1 MFPSPISRR
10 TILASS
16 LGLGAAAAL
25 AGCSKDT
32 DTSPSGANQHSSA
45 TKGFPVRIKHA
56 WGETVVKSPATRI
69 ATTGWAGQDAVL
81 AIGLVPVGM
90 PKATYGDPS
99 GKGMHTW
106 VADALAKLNATGD
119 KAPKLYDE
127 TSDTD
132 AAAIAA
138 TQPDLVS
145 GLNSGMTK
153 EQYDKLSKIA
163 PTLPYLE
170 KAWSI
175 NWRTHLRT
183 IAEVVGKA
191 DKAEEVITSCEK
203 SIADALAAHP
213 DVKGLTAGMFYFDV
227 KKLSE
232 ISVYTKGDSRADYLT
247 DLGFKAPSSI
257 QKLSAESKQFYT
269 TASAEKADM
278 FNDVDLIVCY
288 GDPKTLPGLL
298 AKHPLLSKITA
309 VRKGAVAVLED
320 NSPLAASMSASAL
333 SIPGQVGP
341 LVERLAEA
349 ATKAKA

>member
-1 MFPSPISRR
+1 M
-10 TILASS
+10 
-16 LGLGAAAAL
+16 
-25 AGCSKDT
+25 
-32 DTSPSGANQHSSA
+32 
-45 TKGFPVRIKHA
+45 
-56 WGETVVKSPATRI
+56 
-69 ATTGWAGQDAVL
+69 
-81 AIGLVPVGM
+81 
-90 PKATYGDPS
+90 
-99 GKGMHTW
+99 
-106 VADALAKLNATGD
+106 
-119 KAPKLYDE
+119 
-127 TSDTD
+127 
-132 AAAIAA
+132 
-138 TQPDLVS
+138 
-145 GLNSGMTK
+145 
-153 EQYDKLSKIA
+153 
-163 PTLPYLE
+163 
-170 KAWSI
+170 
-175 NWRTHLRT
+175 
-183 IAEVVGKA
+183 
-191 DKAEEVITSCEK
+191 SCEK